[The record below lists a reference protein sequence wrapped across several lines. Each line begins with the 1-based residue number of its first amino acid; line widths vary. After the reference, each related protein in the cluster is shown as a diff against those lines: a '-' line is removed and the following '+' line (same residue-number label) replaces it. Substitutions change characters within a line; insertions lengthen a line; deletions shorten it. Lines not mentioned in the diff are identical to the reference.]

1 MPEFQSSSRSNL
13 PVLIEEGK
21 PKMRSNSFTLNKRDA
36 KFMGVCAGLA
46 DWLGWDVTI
55 VRVATVLGTILA
67 WGGVA
72 IAYIVIGLVARDQH

>member
-1 MPEFQSSSRSNL
+1 MPYRTNL
-13 PVLIEEGK
+13 PVIIDQGE
-21 PKMRSNSFTLNKRDA
+21 PKMRANSFALNKRDA

-55 VRVATVLGTILA
+55 VRIATIAGTFLA
-67 WGGVA
+67 WGGIA